1 MNNWSIERLE
11 KGHERGE
18 FSCGQPS
25 LDHFIRN
32 LVSQYEKR
40 KLGRTY
46 VVVRF
51 REKRV
56 SGYYTLASS
65 SISFCHL
72 PEKLAKKLPKHP
84 VPVILLARLAVD
96 QSMQRQGLG
105 KLLLQDALT
114 RCLHLSAQLG
124 IHGVEVEAIDDRAR
138 DFYQKHGFIS
148 LIDNPL
154 HLFLPLATIE
164 QACKQSP

>member
-1 MNNWSIERLE
+1 MNSWIIERLE
-11 KGHERGE
+11 KRHDRGE

-46 VVVRF
+46 VALRAGE
-51 REKRV
+51 RRV
-56 SGYYTLASS
+56 YGYYTLASS
-65 SISFCHL
+65 CIFFERV
-72 PEKLAKKLPKHP
+72 PQKFAKKLPRHS

-96 QSMQRQGLG
+96 HSVQQQGLG

-114 RCLHLSAQLG
+114 RCLQLSTQLG
-124 IHGVEVEAIDDRAR
+124 IHAVEVEAIDSRAK
-138 DFYQKHGFIS
+138 DFYEKHGFIS
-148 LIDNPL
+148 LNDDPL
-154 HLFLPLATIE
+154 HLFLPLTTIE
-164 QACKQSP
+164 QASEP